1 MTSGKMREEVRG
13 NASPVGRLR
22 ILLGVLFVL
31 GFSLFGRVD
40 SFRAAQRNHEM
51 MARSGMPDPVSRYL
65 EKFRGAVN
73 GLREYDM
80 VGYVSDP
87 ADHAEYKAR
96 QYLAQRALAPT
107 LIVDRADLP
116 WVLGNFHTGI
126 PPVVQEK
133 GLVPVRDFGNGVVL
147 YRGAAR

>member
-1 MTSGKMREEVRG
+1 
-13 NASPVGRLR
+13 
-22 ILLGVLFVL
+22 
-31 GFSLFGRVD
+31 
-40 SFRAAQRNHEM
+40 M

-65 EKFRGAVN
+65 EKFRGAVV
-73 GLREYDM
+73 GLRDYDM

-107 LIVDRADLP
+107 LIVDRSDLP

-133 GLVPVRDFGNGVVL
+133 GLTVFRDFGNGVVL
-147 YRGAAR
+147 YRGAGR